1 MMKFIPVMF
10 LFFSNVLFAAGF
22 CTDYENVATDVITY
36 AAAGGNPDNL
46 EDCEFAPDGYEV
58 TIYKFGMCTQA
69 PTAPTGAAAADTTTN
84 CVTIF
89 ESDAGTAFNLA
100 VGVELDMAS
109 EEKPA
114 NGTYT
119 HGYVIMANT
128 FGITHSQEFG
138 GTMGGTDSDSGTGNF
153 CYSSANTNDSSTSY
167 YASNAGTLASSIQ
180 DYVTCGAAAG
190 TATKITEVLDA
201 MGCSNYSDPSTCEF
215 TASANTD
222 DGAMTAYLINQA
234 SASGALV
241 SDTFLS
247 DPDAAA
253 DRLVGVLAWT
263 TPVVITDTTSEADM
277 QFNVNRGTSAQLYP
291 PSNGIVFD
299 IFSFGSG
306 PFSVNIAVQ

>member
-1 MMKFIPVMF
+1 
-10 LFFSNVLFAAGF
+10 
-22 CTDYENVATDVITY
+22 
-36 AAAGGNPDNL
+36 
-46 EDCEFAPDGYEV
+46 
-58 TIYKFGMCTQA
+58 
-69 PTAPTGAAAADTTTN
+69 
-84 CVTIF
+84 
-89 ESDAGTAFNLA
+89 
-100 VGVELDMAS
+100 
-109 EEKPA
+109 
-114 NGTYT
+114 
-119 HGYVIMANT
+119 VIMANT
-128 FGITHSQEFG
+128 FGITLSQEFG
-138 GTMGGTDSDSGTGNF
+138 GTMGGTDPVSGTGNF

-167 YASNAGTLASSIQ
+167 YASNAGTLAIAGE

-201 MGCSNYSDPSTCEF
+201 FGCSNYSDPSTCQF
-215 TASANTD
+215 TGSANTD

-247 DPDAAA
+247 NPLAAA
-253 DRLVGVLAWT
+253 DRLVGFLAWT

-277 QFNVNRGTSAQLYP
+277 QFKVNRGTSAQLYP

>member
-1 MMKFIPVMF
+1 MMKFIPILF
-10 LFFSNVLFAAGF
+10 LFFSNFLFAAGF
-22 CTDYENVATDVITY
+22 CTDYENVAEDTITY
-36 AAAGGNPDNL
+36 AAAGGIPDNL

-69 PTAPTGAAAADTTTN
+69 PTAPTGAAAMDTTN
-84 CVTIF
+84 CITIF

-100 VGVELDMAS
+100 VGVELDLVG

-128 FGITHSQEFG
+128 FGITLSQEFG
-138 GTMGGTDSDSGTGNF
+138 GTMGGMDPGSGTGNF
-153 CYSSANTNDSSTSY
+153 CYSSANTSDSSTSY
-167 YASNAGTLASSIQ
+167 YASNAGTLAIAGE
-180 DYVTCGAAAG
+180 DYVTCGLAAG

-201 MGCSNYSDPSTCEF
+201 FGCDDYSVPLTCQF
-215 TASANTD
+215 TGSANTD
-222 DGAMTAYLINQA
+222 DGTMTAYLINQA

-247 DPDAAA
+247 NPLFAA
-253 DRLVGVLAWT
+253 DRLVGFLAWT

>member
-1 MMKFIPVMF
+1 MF
-10 LFFSNVLFAAGF
+10 LFFSNFLFAAGF

-36 AAAGGNPDNL
+36 TGADPDL
-46 EDCEFAPDGYEV
+46 DCEFAPDGYEV

-100 VGVELDMAS
+100 VGVEFDMAG

-128 FGITHSQEFG
+128 FGITISQEFG
-138 GTMGGTDSDSGTGNF
+138 GTMGGMDPGSGTGNF
-153 CYSSANTNDSSTSY
+153 CYSSANTSDSSTSY
-167 YASNAGTLASSIQ
+167 YASNAGTLAIAGE

-201 MGCSNYSDPSTCEF
+201 FGCNDYSDPSTCQF
-215 TASANTD
+215 TGSANTD
-222 DGAMTAYLINQA
+222 DGTMTAYLINQA

-247 DPDAAA
+247 NPLAAA
-253 DRLVGVLAWT
+253 DRLVGFLAWT

-277 QFNVNRGTSAQLYP
+277 QFKVNRGTSAQLNP

>member
-1 MMKFIPVMF
+1 MF
-10 LFFSNVLFAAGF
+10 LFFSNFLFAAGF
-22 CTDYENVATDVITY
+22 CTDYEDVATDVITY
-36 AAAGGNPDNL
+36 TGADPDL
-46 EDCEFAPDGYEV
+46 DCEFAPDGYEV

-128 FGITHSQEFG
+128 FGITLSQEFG

-153 CYSSANTNDSSTSY
+153 CYSSANTSDSSTSY
-167 YASNAGTLASSIQ
+167 YASNAGTLAIAGE

-201 MGCSNYSDPSTCEF
+201 FGCSNYSDPLTCQF
-215 TASANTD
+215 TGSANTD
-222 DGAMTAYLINQA
+222 DGTMTAYLINQA

-247 DPDAAA
+247 NPLAAA

>member
-1 MMKFIPVMF
+1 MMKFIPIMF
-10 LFFSNVLFAAGF
+10 LFFSNFLFAAGF
-22 CTDYENVATDVITY
+22 CTDYEDVATDVITY
-36 AAAGGNPDNL
+36 TGADPDL
-46 EDCEFAPDGYEV
+46 DCEFAPDGYEV

-100 VGVELDMAS
+100 VGVEFDMAG

-128 FGITHSQEFG
+128 FGITLSQEFG
-138 GTMGGTDSDSGTGNF
+138 GTMGGMDPGSGTGNF
-153 CYSSANTNDSSTSY
+153 CYSSANTSDSSTSY
-167 YASNAGTLASSIQ
+167 YASNAGTLAIAGE

-201 MGCSNYSDPSTCEF
+201 FGCSNYSDPLTCQF
-215 TASANTD
+215 TGSAITD

-247 DPDAAA
+247 DSDAAA
-253 DRLVGVLAWT
+253 DRLVGFLAWT

-277 QFNVNRGTSAQLYP
+277 QFKVNRGTSAQLNP

>member
-1 MMKFIPVMF
+1 MF
-10 LFFSNVLFAAGF
+10 LFFSNFLFAAGF

-36 AAAGGNPDNL
+36 TGVDPNL
-46 EDCEFAPDGYEV
+46 DCEFAPDGYEV

-100 VGVELDMAS
+100 VGVELDMAG

-128 FGITHSQEFG
+128 FGITLSQEFG
-138 GTMGGTDSDSGTGNF
+138 GTMGGTDPGSGTGNF
-153 CYSSANTNDSSTSY
+153 CYSSANTSDSSTSY
-167 YASNAGTLASSIQ
+167 YASNAGTLAIAGE

-201 MGCSNYSDPSTCEF
+201 FGCDDYSDPLTCQF
-215 TASANTD
+215 TGSANTD

-247 DPDAAA
+247 DSDAAA
-253 DRLVGVLAWT
+253 DRLVGFLAWT

-277 QFNVNRGTSAQLYP
+277 QFKVNRGTSAQLYS
-291 PSNGIVFD
+291 PSGGAVFD